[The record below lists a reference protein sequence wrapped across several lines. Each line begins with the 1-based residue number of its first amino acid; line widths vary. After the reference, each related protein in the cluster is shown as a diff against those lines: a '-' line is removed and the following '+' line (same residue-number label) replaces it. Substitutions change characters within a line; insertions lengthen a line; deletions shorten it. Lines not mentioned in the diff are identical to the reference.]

1 MRFPCRRQL
10 DCVIGNWG
18 LWLLLA
24 IVFQSNAAFAYSV
37 DGGDILVRPV
47 VGAQVNVLRLD
58 AATRETPPGAMLMGV
73 DADYSLTGDWNLT
86 GTIRPGFSPGF
97 VNGTTGVGVK
107 YRVVQLETPYIPY
120 ASAMLIGSMGGP
132 LRFGAP
138 HLNAGVRTSLGMDY
152 FVMRNLAIGIEAA
165 ANSSILAWP
174 MFWLEA
180 STEVLMGVSW
190 RF

>member
-1 MRFPCRRQL
+1 
-10 DCVIGNWG
+10 V
-18 LWLLLA
+18 LLSF
-24 IVFQSNAAFAYSV
+24 VSQSNAALSYSV

-47 VGAQVNVLRLD
+47 VGAKVNVLRLD
-58 AATRETPPGAMLMGV
+58 VATRETPPGAMLIGV
-73 DADYSLTGDWNLT
+73 DADYSFTGDWNLT
-86 GTIRPGFSPGF
+86 GTLRPGFSPGF
-97 VNGTTGVGVK
+97 VDGTAGVGVK

-132 LRFGAP
+132 LRLGQP

-165 ANSSILAWP
+165 AGSSILAWP
-174 MFWLEA
+174 MFWVEA
-180 STEVLMGVSW
+180 STEVLLGVSW